1 MTKPPLPPL
10 ERKPAGPHLQRDER
24 RAMLL
29 GALAGVDLGAWDRHI
44 TNFLADRDPGT
55 VRTIAS
61 LIQRA
66 RAAERQQAEQTAIE
80 LLASASDALERLHQE
95 RAGRAGR

>member
-1 MTKPPLPPL
+1 
-10 ERKPAGPHLQRDER
+10 
-24 RAMLL
+24 MLL

-66 RAAERQQAEQTAIE
+66 RAAERQRAEE
-80 LLASASDALERLHQE
+80 VR
-95 RAGRAGR
+95 